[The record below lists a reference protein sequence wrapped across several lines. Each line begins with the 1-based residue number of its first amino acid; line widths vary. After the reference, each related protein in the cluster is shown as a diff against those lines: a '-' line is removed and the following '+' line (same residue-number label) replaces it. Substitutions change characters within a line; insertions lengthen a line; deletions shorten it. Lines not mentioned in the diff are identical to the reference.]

1 MNKNKD
7 KFEDFDVLKLTL
19 ASPDQVLDWS
29 YGEVTK
35 AETINY
41 RTFRAE
47 PDGLFC
53 EKIFGPT
60 KNYEC
65 YCGKY
70 KKIRYKGIVCD
81 KCGVEVT
88 TQDVR
93 RERMGHIDLAIP
105 VSHVWFAYGIPN
117 KMSIILD
124 VSHKKILSV
133 LYYTRYMVVDVEKEK
148 KAEVV
153 EKAQQLKEEEVKT
166 LENDLQEELN
176 ITSEMFEEE
185 LKEAKKDKSG
195 EFKVSQ
201 IEHKRKQALAKV
213 RKEFAE
219 KEEQIESFYSR
230 INQIIDKL
238 KVGTVISEDEYV
250 DLADRDLI
258 FFEALMGA
266 EAIEK
271 LLERLDVPKEL
282 AILRKQADKEK
293 GEKKVT
299 TIRRIQYL
307 EGFMKNNSQPSWMII
322 HTLPVLPP
330 ELRPII
336 PLSGG
341 KFATSDLND
350 LYRRIINRNN
360 RLKKLIEIGAPEVI
374 LRNEKRML
382 QESVDALIDNS
393 HRPSKPMMN
402 SKRLPYQSLTDDL
415 RGKKG
420 IFRKNLLGKR
430 VDYSGRA
437 VIDGD
442 PKLKFDQCGLPKS
455 VALEMFKPFV
465 IYKLLEREIAP
476 NVRMAKEM
484 VEEETDMIWD
494 ILEEVIKNK
503 PVLLNRAPTLHKYS
517 VQAFFPRLV
526 EGEAIRIHPL
536 ICKAFNADFDG
547 DQMAVHILL
556 TEEAMEEAKREMM
569 SSKNIVNISN
579 GQVLASPAKDMLIG
593 FYLMTEMIS
602 SEKPKM
608 FGSSDDAVKAY
619 EGDEIT
625 VSEEIV
631 VKVKGETLKTSV
643 GRVIFNEIL
652 PEDYPFINDQIG
664 NKTIK
669 KIIDDIKN
677 TRELD
682 VVVEILD
689 NMKLLGFKFAT
700 DLAFSFA
707 MEDCKVD
714 FDLRTEIKKM
724 EEKDEQ
730 LQENYLQGLMTKSEK
745 INISTNMWDDF
756 ATDLADKA
764 WEKLEKTNSIYQMVE
779 SGGNG
784 GKIQARQVL
793 TIKGVVRDSRGNW
806 VPMPIKSNYRDGLSA
821 FEYFV
826 AANGGRKGIADRSLK
841 TSSSGYLTRK
851 LVDVAHDVIVRT
863 DDCGYNGDGL
873 ILKRS
878 DDRRIDFKDRI
889 FGRVLAQDVKV
900 GKKVIAAKNDILIQ
914 ELVEEIDKAGVEE
927 IFVRSPLL
935 CEAPLGMCK
944 KCYGLNLENNK
955 EIEMGRGVGVIA
967 AQSIGEPG
975 TQMTMQ
981 TFHKGGVAKIDIT
994 QGLPRIEELFEARKP
1009 KAEAEIAS
1017 IDGKVH
1023 IETSEDDSSVVSIV
1037 GEKKMSRYYV
1047 ISKAKKLLVENS
1059 QDVKSGQVMYIDG
1072 DENEKQA
1079 PFDGT
1084 VIVEG
1089 GILTVIGKVKAE
1101 EIVSVLPGITVLVE
1115 DGATITAGTQIT
1127 EGSIDPKKL
1136 AEVTDPIVAQKYI
1149 LDGVQKVF
1157 NEQGVTIDDLHIEV
1171 ILRQMMRLGRVVE
1184 SGDSD
1189 YLVGS
1194 IVNRHLAEAKN
1205 RLLLGQGKNKALIIP
1220 KLFGIK
1226 TSSLNTESFLSSIS
1240 FQEQVRVLT
1249 SIAILGKTDYLRGM
1263 KENVIIGRPIPV
1275 GESAR
1280 VDDINKLEEL
1290 KF

>member
-1 MNKNKD
+1 
-7 KFEDFDVLKLTL
+7 
-19 ASPDQVLDWS
+19 
-29 YGEVTK
+29 
-35 AETINY
+35 
-41 RTFRAE
+41 
-47 PDGLFC
+47 
-53 EKIFGPT
+53 
-60 KNYEC
+60 
-65 YCGKY
+65 
-70 KKIRYKGIVCD
+70 
-81 KCGVEVT
+81 
-88 TQDVR
+88 
-93 RERMGHIDLAIP
+93 
-105 VSHVWFAYGIPN
+105 
-117 KMSIILD
+117 
-124 VSHKKILSV
+124 
-133 LYYTRYMVVDVEKEK
+133 
-148 KAEVV
+148 
-153 EKAQQLKEEEVKT
+153 
-166 LENDLQEELN
+166 
-176 ITSEMFEEE
+176 
-185 LKEAKKDKSG
+185 
-195 EFKVSQ
+195 
-201 IEHKRKQALAKV
+201 
-213 RKEFAE
+213 
-219 KEEQIESFYSR
+219 
-230 INQIIDKL
+230 
-238 KVGTVISEDEYV
+238 
-250 DLADRDLI
+250 
-258 FFEALMGA
+258 
-266 EAIEK
+266 
-271 LLERLDVPKEL
+271 
-282 AILRKQADKEK
+282 
-293 GEKKVT
+293 
-299 TIRRIQYL
+299 
-307 EGFMKNNSQPSWMII
+307 
-322 HTLPVLPP
+322 
-330 ELRPII
+330 
-336 PLSGG
+336 
-341 KFATSDLND
+341 
-350 LYRRIINRNN
+350 
-360 RLKKLIEIGAPEVI
+360 
-374 LRNEKRML
+374 
-382 QESVDALIDNS
+382 
-393 HRPSKPMMN
+393 
-402 SKRLPYQSLTDDL
+402 
-415 RGKKG
+415 
-420 IFRKNLLGKR
+420 
-430 VDYSGRA
+430 
-437 VIDGD
+437 
-442 PKLKFDQCGLPKS
+442 LKFDQCGLPKS

-465 IYKLLEREIAP
+465 IYKLLERELAP
-476 NVRMAKEM
+476 NVRMAKDM

-593 FYLMTEMIS
+593 FYLMTDMVNA
-602 SEKPKM
+602 KNPKI
-608 FGSSDDAVKAY
+608 FALPDDAVRAY
-619 EGDEIT
+619 ERDEISI
-625 VSEEIV
+625 SEEII
-631 VKVKGETLKTSV
+631 VKVKGETVHTSV

-652 PEDYPFINDQIG
+652 PEDYAFINEQVG

-669 KIIDDIKN
+669 KIIDQIKN

-689 NMKLLGFKFAT
+689 NMKLLGFKYAT

-707 MEDCKVD
+707 MADCDVD
-714 FDLRTEIKKM
+714 FDLKTEIKKM

-730 LQENYLQGLMTKSEK
+730 LQENYLQGLMTKAEK

-764 WEKLEKTNSIYQMVE
+764 WEKLDKSNSIYQMVE

-851 LVDVAHDVIVRT
+851 LVDVAHDVIIRT
-863 DDCGYNGDGL
+863 DDCGYEGEGL
-873 ILKRS
+873 VINRN

-900 GKKVIAAKNDILIQ
+900 GDKIIAEKNETLTQEKVD
-914 ELVEEIDKAGVEE
+914 EIDKAGLEE

-981 TFHKGGVAKIDIT
+981 TFHKGGVAKVDIT

-1037 GEKKMSRYYV
+1037 GEKNMARYYV
-1047 ISKAKKLLVENS
+1047 VSKAKKLLVENS
-1059 QDVKSGQVMYIDG
+1059 QDVKSGQVMFVDG

-1079 PFDGT
+1079 PFDGKVT
-1084 VIVEG
+1084 IEG
-1089 GILTVIGKVKAE
+1089 GILTIQGKVKAE
-1101 EIVSVLPGITVLVE
+1101 EIISVLPGISVLVE
-1115 DGATITAGTQIT
+1115 DGALIKAGTQIT
-1127 EGSIDPKKL
+1127 EGSVDPKKL
-1136 AEVTDPIVAQKYI
+1136 AEVTDPIVAQKYV
-1149 LDGVQKVF
+1149 LDEVQKVF

-1205 RLLLGQGKNKALIIP
+1205 QLLLAEGKNKALVIP

-1249 SIAILGKTDYLRGM
+1249 SVAILGKTDYLRGM

-1275 GESAR
+1275 GEGAR
-1280 VDDINKLEEL
+1280 VDDISKLDEL
-1290 KF
+1290 KI

>member
-1 MNKNKD
+1 
-7 KFEDFDVLKLTL
+7 
-19 ASPDQVLDWS
+19 
-29 YGEVTK
+29 
-35 AETINY
+35 
-41 RTFRAE
+41 
-47 PDGLFC
+47 
-53 EKIFGPT
+53 
-60 KNYEC
+60 
-65 YCGKY
+65 
-70 KKIRYKGIVCD
+70 
-81 KCGVEVT
+81 
-88 TQDVR
+88 
-93 RERMGHIDLAIP
+93 
-105 VSHVWFAYGIPN
+105 
-117 KMSIILD
+117 
-124 VSHKKILSV
+124 
-133 LYYTRYMVVDVEKEK
+133 
-148 KAEVV
+148 
-153 EKAQQLKEEEVKT
+153 
-166 LENDLQEELN
+166 
-176 ITSEMFEEE
+176 
-185 LKEAKKDKSG
+185 
-195 EFKVSQ
+195 
-201 IEHKRKQALAKV
+201 
-213 RKEFAE
+213 
-219 KEEQIESFYSR
+219 
-230 INQIIDKL
+230 
-238 KVGTVISEDEYV
+238 
-250 DLADRDLI
+250 
-258 FFEALMGA
+258 
-266 EAIEK
+266 
-271 LLERLDVPKEL
+271 
-282 AILRKQADKEK
+282 
-293 GEKKVT
+293 
-299 TIRRIQYL
+299 
-307 EGFMKNNSQPSWMII
+307 
-322 HTLPVLPP
+322 
-330 ELRPII
+330 
-336 PLSGG
+336 
-341 KFATSDLND
+341 
-350 LYRRIINRNN
+350 
-360 RLKKLIEIGAPEVI
+360 
-374 LRNEKRML
+374 
-382 QESVDALIDNS
+382 
-393 HRPSKPMMN
+393 
-402 SKRLPYQSLTDDL
+402 
-415 RGKKG
+415 
-420 IFRKNLLGKR
+420 
-430 VDYSGRA
+430 
-437 VIDGD
+437 
-442 PKLKFDQCGLPKS
+442 
-455 VALEMFKPFV
+455 
-465 IYKLLEREIAP
+465 
-476 NVRMAKEM
+476 MAKDM

-593 FYLMTEMIS
+593 FYLMTDMVNVEN
-602 SEKPKM
+602 PKV
-608 FGSSDDAVKAY
+608 FALPDDAVRAY
-619 EGDEIT
+619 ERDEISI
-625 VSEEIV
+625 SEEII
-631 VKVKGETLKTSV
+631 VKVKGETVHTSV

-652 PEDYPFINDQIG
+652 PEDYAFINEQVG

-669 KIIDDIKN
+669 KIIDQIKN

-689 NMKLLGFKFAT
+689 NMKLLGFKYAT

-707 MEDCKVD
+707 MADCDVD
-714 FDLRTEIKKM
+714 FDLKTEIKKM

-730 LQENYLQGLMTKSEK
+730 LQENYLQGLMTKAEK

-764 WEKLEKTNSIYQMVE
+764 WEKLDKSNSIYQMVE

-851 LVDVAHDVIVRT
+851 LVDVAHDVIIRT
-863 DDCGYNGDGL
+863 DDCGYEGEGL
-873 ILKRS
+873 VINRS

-900 GKKVIAAKNDILIQ
+900 GDKIIAEKNETLTQEKVD
-914 ELVEEIDKAGVEE
+914 EIDKAGLEE

-981 TFHKGGVAKIDIT
+981 TFHKGGVAKVDIT

-1037 GEKKMSRYYV
+1037 GEKNMARYYV
-1047 ISKAKKLLVENS
+1047 VSKAKKLLVEDS
-1059 QDVKSGQVMYIDG
+1059 QDVKSGQVMFVDG

-1079 PFDGT
+1079 PFDGKVT
-1084 VIVEG
+1084 IEG
-1089 GILTVIGKVKAE
+1089 GILTIQGKVKAE
-1101 EIVSVLPGITVLVE
+1101 EIISVLPGISVLVE
-1115 DGATITAGTQIT
+1115 DGALIKAGTQIT
-1127 EGSIDPKKL
+1127 EGSVDPKKL

-1149 LDGVQKVF
+1149 LDEVQKVF

-1205 RLLLGQGKNKALIIP
+1205 QLLLADGKNKALVIP

-1249 SIAILGKTDYLRGM
+1249 SVAILGKTDYLRGM

-1275 GESAR
+1275 GEGAR
-1280 VDDINKLEEL
+1280 VDDISKLDEL
-1290 KF
+1290 KI

>member
-1 MNKNKD
+1 
-7 KFEDFDVLKLTL
+7 
-19 ASPDQVLDWS
+19 
-29 YGEVTK
+29 
-35 AETINY
+35 
-41 RTFRAE
+41 
-47 PDGLFC
+47 
-53 EKIFGPT
+53 
-60 KNYEC
+60 
-65 YCGKY
+65 
-70 KKIRYKGIVCD
+70 
-81 KCGVEVT
+81 
-88 TQDVR
+88 
-93 RERMGHIDLAIP
+93 
-105 VSHVWFAYGIPN
+105 
-117 KMSIILD
+117 
-124 VSHKKILSV
+124 
-133 LYYTRYMVVDVEKEK
+133 
-148 KAEVV
+148 
-153 EKAQQLKEEEVKT
+153 
-166 LENDLQEELN
+166 
-176 ITSEMFEEE
+176 
-185 LKEAKKDKSG
+185 
-195 EFKVSQ
+195 
-201 IEHKRKQALAKV
+201 
-213 RKEFAE
+213 
-219 KEEQIESFYSR
+219 
-230 INQIIDKL
+230 
-238 KVGTVISEDEYV
+238 
-250 DLADRDLI
+250 
-258 FFEALMGA
+258 
-266 EAIEK
+266 
-271 LLERLDVPKEL
+271 
-282 AILRKQADKEK
+282 
-293 GEKKVT
+293 
-299 TIRRIQYL
+299 
-307 EGFMKNNSQPSWMII
+307 
-322 HTLPVLPP
+322 
-330 ELRPII
+330 
-336 PLSGG
+336 
-341 KFATSDLND
+341 
-350 LYRRIINRNN
+350 
-360 RLKKLIEIGAPEVI
+360 
-374 LRNEKRML
+374 
-382 QESVDALIDNS
+382 
-393 HRPSKPMMN
+393 
-402 SKRLPYQSLTDDL
+402 
-415 RGKKG
+415 
-420 IFRKNLLGKR
+420 
-430 VDYSGRA
+430 
-437 VIDGD
+437 
-442 PKLKFDQCGLPKS
+442 LKFDQCGLPKS

-465 IYKLLEREIAP
+465 IYKLLERELAP
-476 NVRMAKEM
+476 NVRMAKDM

-593 FYLMTEMIS
+593 FYLMTDMVNA
-602 SEKPKM
+602 KNPKI
-608 FGSSDDAVKAY
+608 FALPDDAVRAY
-619 EGDEIT
+619 ERDEISI
-625 VSEEIV
+625 SEEII
-631 VKVKGETLKTSV
+631 VKVKGETVHTSV

-652 PEDYPFINDQIG
+652 PEDYAFINEQVG

-669 KIIDDIKN
+669 KIIDQIKN

-689 NMKLLGFKFAT
+689 NMKLLGFKYAT

-707 MEDCKVD
+707 MADCDVD
-714 FDLRTEIKKM
+714 FDLKTEIKKM

-730 LQENYLQGLMTKSEK
+730 LQENYLQGLMTKAEK

-764 WEKLEKTNSIYQMVE
+764 WEKLDKSNSIYQMVE

-851 LVDVAHDVIVRT
+851 LVDVAHDVIIRT
-863 DDCGYNGDGL
+863 DDCGYEGEGL
-873 ILKRS
+873 VINRS

-900 GKKVIAAKNDILIQ
+900 GDKIIAEKNETLTQEKVD
-914 ELVEEIDKAGVEE
+914 EIDKAGLEE

-981 TFHKGGVAKIDIT
+981 TFHKGGVAKVDIT

-1037 GEKKMSRYYV
+1037 GEKNMARYYV
-1047 ISKAKKLLVENS
+1047 VSKAKKLLVENS
-1059 QDVKSGQVMYIDG
+1059 QDVKSGQVMFVDG

-1079 PFDGT
+1079 PFDGKVT
-1084 VIVEG
+1084 IEG
-1089 GILTVIGKVKAE
+1089 GILTIQGKVKAE
-1101 EIVSVLPGITVLVE
+1101 EIISVLPGISVLVE
-1115 DGATITAGTQIT
+1115 DGALIKAGTQIT
-1127 EGSIDPKKL
+1127 EGSVDPKKL
-1136 AEVTDPIVAQKYI
+1136 AEVTDPIVAQKYV
-1149 LDGVQKVF
+1149 LDEVQKVF

-1205 RLLLGQGKNKALIIP
+1205 QLLLAEGKNKALVIP

-1249 SIAILGKTDYLRGM
+1249 SVAILGKTDYLRGM

-1275 GESAR
+1275 GEGAR
-1280 VDDINKLEEL
+1280 VDDISKLDEL
-1290 KF
+1290 KI